1 MFAMIFFTSIFG
13 VCAFVVLC
21 WVCGGLTSE
30 TGCITA
36 EEARQRTK
44 QKYEDSLLTY
54 SECCCHID
62 REIKVSVNLMYTQC
76 HYWVP
81 DYLVDRVKEHYEE
94 LGYAVR
100 EDGWLDKKY
109 LPGLIYDRK
118 YKLIF
123 DWGDAE

>member
-1 MFAMIFFTSIFG
+1 MGAVIFFVSIIG
-13 VCAFVVLC
+13 VCALVVLYC
-21 WVCGGLTSE
+21 LSKGLTSE

-36 EEARQRTK
+36 EEARQRTQ

-62 REIKVSVNLMYTQC
+62 REIRVSVDLMYTQC

-81 DYLVDRVKEHYEE
+81 DYLVDKVKERYEE

-100 EDGWLDKKY
+100 KDGYLDKKD
-109 LPGLIYDRK
+109 LPDAMYDRK

-123 DWGDAE
+123 DWS

>member
-1 MFAMIFFTSIFG
+1 MGAVIFFVSIIG
-13 VCAFVVLC
+13 VCALVVLYC
-21 WVCGGLTSE
+21 LCNGLTSE

-36 EEARQRTK
+36 EEAWQRTQ
-44 QKYEDSLLTY
+44 QKYDDSLLAY
-54 SECCCHID
+54 SECCCYID
-62 REIKVSVNLMYTQC
+62 REIKVSVDLMYTQC

-81 DYLVDRVKEHYEE
+81 DYLVDKVKERYEE

-100 EDGWLDKKY
+100 KDGYLDKKD
-109 LPGLIYDRK
+109 LPDAMYDRK